1 MKRKKSAKKVKAA
14 KKPKTR
20 TAPEKRKK
28 RGKRTVKAGKTK
40 KKSKPQSKPRAPRV
54 EAKGCKQRDNK
65 GYFLP
70 GNTVGVNVPHNQSL
84 TEEIAKA
91 LEEHWKLSGP
101 NTISDQEICDRI
113 GITLD
118 KLNGWLKRDTKVDI
132 VRVIGVN
139 KKTGEDITKIERIG
153 LRQLR
158 IRARAQLKIGYLAR
172 MNRLVDSAEA
182 ASRHSAAVKAQ
193 AWLLEH
199 QFPKDFGSRAAEPP
213 TDKPKLI
220 RMPLRPPSTKKKK
233 NNKKQLP

>member
-20 TAPEKRKK
+20 TAPALGRQR
-28 RGKRTVKAGKTK
+28 RGKRTAKAGADKTK
-40 KKSKPQSKPRAPRV
+40 DKPKAQSKPRAPRIA
-54 EAKGCKQRDNK
+54 AKDCKQRGDK

-84 TEEIAKA
+84 TQGIAKA

-101 NTISDQEICDRI
+101 DTISDQEICDRI
-113 GITLD
+113 GITID
-118 KLNGWLKRDTKVDI
+118 KLNGWLKRNTKVDI
-132 VRVIGVN
+132 VRMSVN
-139 KKTGEDITKIERIG
+139 EKTEEEIRTVESIG

-158 IRARAQLKIGYLAR
+158 TRARAQLKIGYLAR

-182 ASRHSAAVKAQ
+182 ADRHNAAVKAQ

-199 QFPKDFGSRAAEPP
+199 QFPKEFGPGAAPP
-213 TDKPKLI
+213 ATEKPKLI
-220 RMPLRPPSTKKKK
+220 RMPLKPPSTKKKK
-233 NNKKQLP
+233 NNKK